1 VAYGM
6 SVYYFLPLAM
16 LSFNYSLILQIL
28 FAILI
33 GMIIG
38 LALLAFNLQR
48 FLEIALTYVMLFWEN
63 ESMRVMI
70 VKNLT
75 AHKLRNKMTSIIF
88 SISLGF
94 TIFLVVVYNLQLKVI
109 EYDDL

>member
-1 VAYGM
+1 
-6 SVYYFLPLAM
+6 M

-48 FLEIALTYVMLFWEN
+48 FLEIALTYVM
-63 ESMRVMI
+63 
-70 VKNLT
+70 
-75 AHKLRNKMTSIIF
+75 
-88 SISLGF
+88 
-94 TIFLVVVYNLQLKVI
+94 
-109 EYDDL
+109 